1 MKRRRMR
8 ITPYNLRELIIGVV
22 LIGLSLLMPRF
33 VNVETIPVTDYLFQA
48 LEGPEKTDLLVSA
61 LMLVS
66 MNAIR
71 GLPYYLGT
79 FFVAESLEFSWKEKR
94 TWITNLVLMI
104 IILRVNYF
112 MVNFIWG
119 IRYDFAL
126 PTILIFCF
134 EGIIYS
140 MRYRYI
146 SLRKKAMLI
155 IFAIFAFE
163 FLDIMPVVASLP
175 VGRGEISRDIRA
187 AAGILN
193 ADALLNI
200 TGFCGML
207 LFLLFSVIIFIQLH
221 SENRM
226 KQFDELKRENH
237 EIMMQM
243 QLSKLKNRANLE
255 VQYLVH
261 DLKSPLTSIETLA
274 GLLKM
279 RCAQEN
285 REIEVEYLDRIEGAA
300 ERMSEMISE
309 ILYED
314 RCSGITTDEIMK
326 IVMAQASV
334 LDRASAIQS
343 ENSASGEMVYAN
355 RIFFSRALSNL
366 LQNSVTAVR
375 EKRNPSILFRIFES
389 GGSICFSVSDNG
401 RGIPAAEQEL
411 VWQKGFSGNTSSG
424 LGLAFVRSVVEN
436 MNGRIE
442 MVSSPKQG
450 TTINIFVA
458 KESDQ

>member
-1 MKRRRMR
+1 MKRSRMR
-8 ITPYNLRELIIGVV
+8 ITPYNLRELIIGFI
-22 LIGLSLLMPRF
+22 LIGLSLLLPRF
-33 VNVETIPVTDYLFQA
+33 INIETIPIRNYMFQA
-48 LEGPEKTDLLVSA
+48 LEGTEKTDLLVSA
-61 LMLVS
+61 LMLVA
-66 MNAIR
+66 MNAVR

-112 MVNFIWG
+112 MVNFLWG

-146 SLRKKAMLI
+146 SMRKKAMLI

-163 FLDIMPVVASLP
+163 FLDIMPVVANLP

-187 AAGILN
+187 AAEVLN
-193 ADALLNI
+193 ASALLNI
-200 TGFCGML
+200 TGFAGML

-226 KQFDELKRENH
+226 KQIDELKKKNH

-243 QLSKLKNRANLE
+243 HLTKLKNRANLE

-279 RCAQEN
+279 RSSAEN
-285 REIEVEYLDRIEGAA
+285 RDIEVEYLDRIEGAA

-314 RCSGITTDEIMK
+314 RCSSVTTDEIMK
-326 IVMAQASV
+326 IVMAQGSVLECASV
-334 LDRASAIQS
+334 IQS
-343 ENSASGEMVYAN
+343 ENTASGEKIYAN

-366 LQNSVTAVR
+366 LQNAVTAVR
-375 EKRNPSILFRIFES
+375 EKRNPSILFRIFVS
-389 GGSICFSVSDNG
+389 GENICFSVSDNG
-401 RGIPAAEQEL
+401 RGIPLDEQEL
-411 VWQKGFSGNTSSG
+411 VWEKGFSGNTSSG
-424 LGLAFVRSVVEN
+424 LGLAFVKSVVEN
-436 MNGRIE
+436 MNGKVE
-442 MVSSPKQG
+442 MTSRPNQG
-450 TTINIFVA
+450 TTITITVA
-458 KESDQ
+458 KEKDL